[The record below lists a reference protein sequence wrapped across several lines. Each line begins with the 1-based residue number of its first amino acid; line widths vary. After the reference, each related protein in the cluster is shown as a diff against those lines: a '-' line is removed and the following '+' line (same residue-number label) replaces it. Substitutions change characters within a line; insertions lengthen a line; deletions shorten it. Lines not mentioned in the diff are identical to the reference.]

1 MGALQFIRPYKRAF
15 SALEVEPEWEYPRKR
30 RQEQC
35 FGPPSSSAKIPFNRP
50 SKSVSAEPNRSTTLS
65 KHSAIQAWIS
75 TVSDTE
81 DHLDYPES
89 NRASSCPPSI
99 DPRKT
104 QRLPLSTAAIK
115 QMAQT
120 QSQRTDSVAQ
130 GSQSG
135 KPTTSSPLYR
145 ETIFYN
151 NISMDLS
158 GRRMPQTL
166 KDFIKTDILKERS
179 PPLNDAAVDEVIDTA
194 LEIAESTEG
203 PTNTIIRSHMFPLKH
218 AGVAEGG
225 NTLWNTIA
233 LPRNPDY
240 EHELSAP
247 KPDAYLGYSQG
258 QETNWPLHQ
267 ANVINHPK
275 ARPYTKPGRGN
286 SFPFLMVELKAEAAK
301 GTLYVA
307 ENQAAGSGSHS
318 VNSVLWLLEEA
329 KRQGLATDDM
339 LKDTL
344 SYSAIISHRLVIFYI
359 HWYSEEQKRFY
370 MSYVKSYSTVEAAD
384 IRACNSTVKNIV
396 DHALGTRKTRIS
408 AALQQLSPIPAQ
420 WNPPKMSSTTR
431 STSVSSVF
439 GDDRSSKKGRKRRKS
454 KA

>member
-1 MGALQFIRPYKRAF
+1 MQARKPNKRAF

-30 RQEQC
+30 CREQS
-35 FGPPSSSAKIPFNRP
+35 FSPTSSGAKIPPNRHL
-50 SKSVSAEPNRSTTLS
+50 KIISAEPAVSATPS

-75 TVSDTE
+75 TVSDSE
-81 DHLDYPES
+81 DHLDYTES

-99 DPRKT
+99 DLSKT
-104 QRLPLSTAAIK
+104 HRLPLSTAAIK

-120 QSQRTDSVAQ
+120 QSQYTDSVAQ

-158 GRRMPQTL
+158 GRGMPQNL

-179 PPLNDAAVDEVIDTA
+179 PTLDDAAVNEVIDTA

-258 QETNWPLHQ
+258 QKTNWSPHH

-275 ARPYTKPGRGN
+275 AKPYTKPGRGN

-301 GTLYVA
+301 GTLYAA

-329 KRQGLATDDM
+329 KKQGLTPGNM

-344 SYSAIISHRLVIFYI
+344 SFSAVISHRLVIFYI
-359 HWYSEEQKRFY
+359 HWYSEDQKRFY
-370 MSYVKSYSTVEAAD
+370 MSYMKSYSTVEAAD
-384 IRACNSTVKNIV
+384 IRASNSTVKNIV
-396 DHALGTRKTRIS
+396 DYALGTRKSRIS

-420 WNPPKMSSTTR
+420 WNPPKMSGTTR

-439 GDDRSSKKGRKRRKS
+439 GDDRSSKKCRK
-454 KA
+454 

>member
-1 MGALQFIRPYKRAF
+1 
-15 SALEVEPEWEYPRKR
+15 
-30 RQEQC
+30 
-35 FGPPSSSAKIPFNRP
+35 
-50 SKSVSAEPNRSTTLS
+50 
-65 KHSAIQAWIS
+65 
-75 TVSDTE
+75 
-81 DHLDYPES
+81 
-89 NRASSCPPSI
+89 
-99 DPRKT
+99 
-104 QRLPLSTAAIK
+104 
-115 QMAQT
+115 MAQS
-120 QSQRTDSVAQ
+120 QSQYTDSVTQ

-151 NISMDLS
+151 NVIMDLN
-158 GRRMPQTL
+158 GMRIPQTL
-166 KDFIKTDILKERS
+166 KDFVKSDILKERTS
-179 PPLNDAAVDEVIDTA
+179 PSLSDAAVSEVMEKAAKLAD
-194 LEIAESTEG
+194 STEG
-203 PTNTIIRSHMFPLKH
+203 PTNTIIRSDMFPLGH
-218 AGVAEGG
+218 VGVTEGG
-225 NTLWNTIA
+225 NTLWNTVA

-258 QETNWPLHQ
+258 QETNWSPHQ

-275 ARPYTKPGRGN
+275 AKPYTKPGRGN
-286 SFPFLMVELKAEAAK
+286 SFPFLMAELKAEAAG

-318 VNSVLWLLEEA
+318 VNSVLWLLQEA
-329 KRQGLATDDM
+329 KKQGLTNDDW

-344 SYSAIISHRLVIFYI
+344 SFSAVISHRLVVFYI
-359 HWYSEEQKRFY
+359 HWYSEDQKRFY

-396 DHALGTRKTRIS
+396 DYALGTRKTRIS

-439 GDDRSSKKGRKRRKS
+439 GDDRSSKKGRK
-454 KA
+454 